1 MHMAAAIKHWT
12 LDELHRLPDDGN
24 KYELVRGELFVTP
37 APSVTHEMILAR
49 LSQLIEPFVA
59 NHRLGFVFHPRAV
72 IRAQGSEA
80 EPDLM
85 VRPAAIPSTR
95 DWERLPVP
103 ILVVEVLSGTTRR
116 RDLGAKRDFYVDIG
130 VAEYWI
136 VDPKEKTVRV
146 VRAGSADE
154 VRTDEITWG
163 PAGAATTLTIRIPE
177 LFE

>member
-1 MHMAAAIKHWT
+1 MYMAAAIKHWT

-24 KYELVRGELFVTP
+24 KYELVRGELLVTP
-37 APSVTHEMILAR
+37 PPSVTHEMILAR

-59 NHRLGFVFHPRAV
+59 EHRLGFVFHPRAV
-72 IRAQGSEA
+72 IRTQGSEA

-85 VRPAAIPSTR
+85 VRAAAPPNTR

-103 ILVVEVLSGTTRR
+103 ILVVEVLSGATRR
-116 RDLGAKRDFYVDIG
+116 RDLGSKRDFYVDIG
-130 VAEYWI
+130 VAEYWV
-136 VDPKEKTVRV
+136 VDPKAKTVRV

-154 VRTDEITWG
+154 ACADEITWG
-163 PAGAATTLTIRIPE
+163 PSGAANALTIRVPE